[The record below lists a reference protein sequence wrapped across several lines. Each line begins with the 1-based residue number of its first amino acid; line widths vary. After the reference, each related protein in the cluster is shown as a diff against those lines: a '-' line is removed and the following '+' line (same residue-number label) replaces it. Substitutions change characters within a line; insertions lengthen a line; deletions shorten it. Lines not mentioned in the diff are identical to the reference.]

1 MEVENNYKQSSDF
14 QVYYFIKQEQSWGN
28 NKGYYNNSA
37 GYKKGN
43 VIQFFNLVSR
53 SKKKIQQRICKTSR
67 RKCKKS

>member
-43 VIQFFNLVSR
+43 VIQFFNHKNNIRFLFIS
-53 SKKKIQQRICKTSR
+53 IC
-67 RKCKKS
+67 